1 MKRVGVVVLLLT
13 AAAVV
18 SAQQRSVDSLEPSA
32 LVSEGQ
38 RQFTIQGC
46 YGCHTVG
53 KFGTPV
59 GPDLSNVGARWSR
72 DYLERWI
79 RDPESQRP
87 RAHMPKLELEAE
99 NVTAL
104 AAYLS
109 SLR

>member
-18 SAQQRSVDSLEPSA
+18 SAQPRGADSLEPSA

-87 RAHMPKLELEAE
+87 HAHMPTLELEAE
-99 NVTAL
+99 DVTAL

>member
-1 MKRVGVVVLLLT
+1 MKRASLVVVLLT
-13 AAAVV
+13 VAAVV

-38 RQFTIQGC
+38 RLFAVQGC
-46 YGCHTVG
+46 YGCHIVG
-53 KFGTPV
+53 KFGTPI
-59 GPDLSNVGARWSR
+59 GPDLSNVGARLSR
-72 DYLERWI
+72 GYLERWI
-79 RDPESQRP
+79 REPESQRP
-87 RAHMPKLELEAE
+87 HAHMPQLELEAE